1 VQQKQI
7 TALVPIASG
16 EVQKHR
22 IRINMKQKKYQESK
36 LTFINFFSSEPPCL
50 LSNNYLR
57 KQIISVFLCLCGKP
71 NLRKQILFLLFVSL
85 FCEAKAQTPKSYTSS
100 EILLQLKKLNV
111 LGSVLYIA
119 AHPDD
124 ENTRLLA
131 YLANEKL
138 YRTGY
143 LSLTRG
149 DGGQNLIGDEQ
160 GVDLGLI
167 RTQELLAARRVDGA
181 EQFFSRAF
189 DFGFSKSPEEALR
202 IWGHDKILSD
212 VVWVI
217 RKFKPDVIISRF
229 PTTGEGGHGH
239 HTASAILA
247 GEAFDA
253 AADATKFPEQLKYV
267 SVWQAKRLLWN
278 TFNFGGNNT
287 QRDDQLKLDCG
298 DYNPVL
304 GKSYGEIAA
313 TSRSMHKSQGFGVPG
328 QRGSILEYFK
338 TIKGEAPKNDLMDGV
353 DVSWNRAIGNAS
365 LLPQGIVENSVQ
377 KINTIF
383 SVEHPEKSL
392 PELVK
397 LYSDLDRIAD
407 TFWREKKQ
415 VEIKQIIENCSGLF
429 MEATANTQYAVQ
441 GDSLKVTLTVNNRS
455 GANILNADA
464 QIDTT
469 YVIFDQLKKNTNAV
483 KNYTWFIQP
492 DIKLTQPYWIENQKE
507 KGSFNVDEQLKIGK
521 AENDPLS
528 VNFSMMIEGKEF
540 VFTKPVRYKY
550 TDPVKGELYEP
561 VNIIT
566 PAFIGSSPSLVLLN
580 SAVKNQTKNINF
592 IVQAN
597 KIITDSVKL
606 TYNKND
612 IDVTAFNDLS
622 SFAKGEKKTF
632 TVLLSNGGL
641 KENDAITV
649 NGIFAV
655 KGIVQ
660 KQLVGQRKINYDH
673 IPDIVY
679 NYVDPVKI
687 LNLDLKTEGNYAGYI
702 PGAGDKI
709 PEALEQMGYK
719 VVTLKENDIT
729 PNNLRQFDVIVTGV
743 RAYNTNDWMAN
754 VYDALMQYV
763 KEGGVLFTQYNTNNF
778 ISSVKSKIAP
788 YPFTISRNRITDEEA
803 KVNFLIP
810 GHKALNYPNKIT
822 EKDFDGWI
830 QERSIYNAENTDT
843 AYKKILSM
851 KDPGEKEQEG
861 SLIIANYG
869 KGRFVYTGLV
879 FFRELPAG
887 VPGAYRLFANL
898 IANKRVKY
906 IK

>member
-1 VQQKQI
+1 M
-7 TALVPIASG
+7 
-16 EVQKHR
+16 R
-22 IRINMKQKKYQESK
+22 IKSIVG
-36 LTFINFFSSEPPCL
+36 IIVFSFCIL
-50 LSNNYLR
+50 
-57 KQIISVFLCLCGKP
+57 
-71 NLRKQILFLLFVSL
+71 NLN
-85 FCEAKAQTPKSYTSS
+85 AQTPKSYTSS

-167 RTQELLAARRVDGA
+167 RTQELLSARRVDGA

-217 RKFKPDVIISRF
+217 RKFKPDVIITRF

-253 AADATKFPEQLKYV
+253 AADPTKFPEQLKYV

-278 TFNFGGNNT
+278 TFNFGGTNT
-287 QRDDQLKLDCG
+287 QRDDQFKLECG

-313 TSRSMHKSQGFGVPG
+313 TSRSMHKSQGFGVPA
-328 QRGSILEYFK
+328 QRGSVIEYFK
-338 TIKGEAPKNDLMDGV
+338 TIKGSTPVNDLMDGV
-353 DVSWNRAIGNAS
+353 ELSWARVTKNDIAAAINNIFKSYDV
-365 LLPQGIVENSVQ
+365 L
-377 KINTIF
+377 
-383 SVEHPEKSL
+383 HPETSL
-392 PELVK
+392 AALVK
-397 LYSDLDRIAD
+397 VYNDIDQIND
-407 TFWREKKQ
+407 GYWKEQKQ
-415 VEIKQIIENCSGLF
+415 AEIKKIIENCSGLF
-429 MEATANTQYAVQ
+429 MEAVANTQYGVQ
-441 GDSLKVTLTVNNRS
+441 GDSLKITLTVNNRS

-469 YVIFDQLKKNTNAV
+469 YVIFDQLKKNTNTV
-483 KNYTWFIQP
+483 KTYTWILQP
-492 DIKLTQPYWIENQKE
+492 DLKVTQPYWIEDQKE
-507 KGSFNVDEQLKIGK
+507 KGSFNVSDQLKIGK

-540 VFTKPVRYKY
+540 VFTKPVWYKY

-561 VNIIT
+561 LNIIT
-566 PAFIGSSPSLVLLN
+566 PVFISSAPSFVLFN
-580 SAVKNQTKNINF
+580 SAEKNQTKNVNF
-592 IVQAN
+592 VVQAN
-597 KIITDSVKL
+597 KTIADSIQLAYTKGDATITAASA
-606 TYNKND
+606 Y
-612 IDVTAFNDLS
+612 TAFS
-622 SFAKGEKKTF
+622 KGEKKTF
-632 TVLLSNGGL
+632 TVPVSNAGL
-641 KENDAITV
+641 KDNDVLLV
-649 NGIFAV
+649 NGIFSA
-655 KGIVQ
+655 KSIKE
-660 KQLVGQRKINYDH
+660 KQLFGQRKISYDH

-679 NYVDPVKI
+679 NCVDPVKLI
-687 LNLDLKTEGNYAGYI
+687 NLDLKTEGNYAGYI

-719 VVTLKENDIT
+719 VVTLKESDMT
-729 PNNLRQFDVIVTGV
+729 PSNLRQFDVIVTGV
-743 RAYNTNDWMAN
+743 RTYNTNEWMNNA
-754 VYDALMQYV
+754 YEALMQYV
-763 KEGGVLFTQYNTNNF
+763 KEGGVLFTQYNTSNQ
-778 ISSVKSKIAP
+778 IGPVRAKIAP

-810 GHKALNYPNKIT
+810 DHKALNYPNKIT
-822 EKDFDGWI
+822 EKDFEGWI
-830 QERSIYNAENTDT
+830 QERSIYNAENIDT
-843 AYKKILSM
+843 AYRRILSM
-851 KDPGEKEQEG
+851 KDPGENEQDG

-898 IANKRVKY
+898 IANKRTKY